1 MNDQL
6 QESIALAVKRAFDAG
21 RRYENNL
28 VWQAIDRASTGNEIG
43 DFVYLDDLKFEL
55 QEENQPT
62 EGIYKW

>member
-21 RRYENNL
+21 RRYQTNL
-28 VWQAIDRASTGNEIG
+28 VWQAIDRASTFNEIG
-43 DFVYLDDLKFEL
+43 DFIYLDDLKFEL

-62 EGIYKW
+62 EGIQK